1 MKIPVFLSAPTSL
14 SDKQERSREII
25 VQELLKLQFE
35 PRALGRSDYPADL
48 PIREVYSLAS
58 HCAGGVILGFSQFE
72 TNSGIWKKGT
82 EVEKEQTEK
91 LVFPT
96 PWNHLESGIL
106 FGLEVPLLVF
116 REVGIS
122 GGIFDPGVADV
133 FIQNMPIAPLTPEN
147 TDAISQVFLKWSAK
161 VREKYYRKKGN

>member
-14 SDKQERSREII
+14 NDQQERSREII
-25 VQELLKLQFE
+25 VQELSKLQFE

-58 HCAGGVILGFSQFE
+58 HCAGGIILGFSQFE

-82 EVEKEQTEK
+82 KIEKEQMEK

-96 PWNHLESGIL
+96 AWNHLESGIL

-116 REVGIS
+116 REAGIS
-122 GGIFDPGVADV
+122 GGIFDPGTADV
-133 FIQNMPIAPLTPEN
+133 FIQNMPTVPLTPEN
-147 TDAISQVFLKWSAK
+147 ADAISQVFLKWSAK
-161 VREKYYRKKGN
+161 VREKYYKKKGI